1 MNLDK
6 KKLSDEQIEI
16 LENGYTDTFEYLL
29 EKLKQEYK
37 SQRTVYEKVLKK
49 KDEFEKLESD
59 SKKIV
64 INETINLMEEGIGN
78 FKTIELSTMLG
89 RKNGKSFE
97 TDSLLQMTFIDKSI
111 TGIYERRFKIN
122 WDGEQL

>member
-1 MNLDK
+1 
-6 KKLSDEQIEI
+6 
-16 LENGYTDTFEYLL
+16 
-29 EKLKQEYK
+29 
-37 SQRTVYEKVLKK
+37 
-49 KDEFEKLESD
+49 
-59 SKKIV
+59 
-64 INETINLMEEGIGN
+64 MEEGIGN